1 MGILFWL
8 VILGLT
14 LFAVSRTRFSLP
26 VATAAGAVILLLAS
40 MLGFLSGF
48 FGVLLTLAFIGVAVV
63 FNVRSLRHR
72 LISLPLLK
80 YVRAV
85 LPPMSDTERAA
96 IDAGTVWWEAD
107 LFRGSPDWNKLNSYP
122 EAVLTEEE
130 QAFVDGPVDELCAI
144 MDDWEITYELNDLP
158 PHVWQFIKE
167 GRFLGMVIPKEYGGL
182 GFSAMAHS
190 EVVLKLAT
198 RSVTG
203 AVSVMVPNSLGPA
216 ELLLHYG
223 TEEQKNHYLPRLAVG
238 DEIPCFALTGPS
250 AGSDAGAM
258 PDFGIVCKGEYNG
271 KEVLGMRVT
280 W

>member
-14 LFAVSRTRFSLP
+14 LFLVSRTRFSLP
-26 VATAAGAVILLLAS
+26 VATAAGAAILFVAAKF
-40 MLGFLSGF
+40 GFLSGF
-48 FGVLLTLAFIGVAVV
+48 FGVVLVLVFLAVTVV

-72 LISLPLLK
+72 LVSQPLLK

-85 LPPMSDTERAA
+85 LPPMSETERAA

-107 LFRGSPDWNKLNSYP
+107 LFRGSPDWNKLIGYP
-122 EAVLTEEE
+122 EATLTAEE

-158 PHVWQFIKE
+158 PRVWQYIKD

-190 EVVLKLAT
+190 EVVTKLAT

-203 AVSVMVPNSLGPA
+203 AVSV
-216 ELLLHYG
+216 
-223 TEEQKNHYLPRLAVG
+223 
-238 DEIPCFALTGPS
+238 I
-250 AGSDAGAM
+250 
-258 PDFGIVCKGEYNG
+258 
-271 KEVLGMRVT
+271 
-280 W
+280 